1 MVHGSDENS
10 YLTRCTTKPA
20 IANTTPRS
28 RSTIGDVAGML
39 DAGTVVIDDVLELFV
54 VLASGLVVFTEA
66 VFDTT
71 PGVEGSVRL
80 RAIVA
85 EPAALSVPRLQMTV
99 VVPLQLP

>member
-1 MVHGSDENS
+1 
-10 YLTRCTTKPA
+10 
-20 IANTTPRS
+20 
-28 RSTIGDVAGML
+28 
-39 DAGTVVIDDVLELFV
+39 VIVDVLELFA
-54 VLASGLVVFTEA
+54 VLASGLVVVTDA

-85 EPAALSVPRLQMTV
+85 EPAALSVPRLHVTV